1 MPVDSCPIQLMRQ
14 ALSFAY
20 VVLTP
25 PDFQMYTLKP
35 VAVALYMLVAPVVDQ
50 WFEFPLMVVKYF
62 GVVVK
67 PQEEVSISVMM

>member
-1 MPVDSCPIQLMRQ
+1 MRQ
-14 ALSFAY
+14 FLSAAY

-35 VAVALYMLVAPVVDQ
+35 LEVALYMLVAPVVAQ

-62 GVVVK
+62 GTVVK
-67 PQEEVSISVMM
+67 PQWEVSISVMM

>member
-1 MPVDSCPIQLMRQ
+1 METCPIQLMRQ
-14 ALSFAY
+14 ALSDAY

-25 PDFQMYTLKP
+25 PDIQIYTLKP
-35 VAVALYMLVAPVVDQ
+35 VGVALYMLVAPVVDQ

-67 PQEEVSISVMM
+67 PQEEVSISVMI

>member
-1 MPVDSCPIQLMRQ
+1 MEICPIQLMRQ
-14 ALSFAY
+14 ALSDAY

-35 VAVALYMLVAPVVDQ
+35 VVVALYMLVAPVVDQ

-62 GVVVK
+62 GVLVK